1 MSRQRSFFIG
11 KSRRFRC
18 DGLVFQAS
26 DTEIQND
33 LRKMRYVKKAEPVI
47 VIQKKVEVELPKKR
61 KSPFED
67 KKCGIYGLVKLMS
80 TKDYEI
86 QQKKVEKVKENQ
98 KIAEDTQ
105 DIAPMISNHMYASY
119 LAMQNQYFRN
129 MMYIPQLN
137 FINGY
142 YNN

>member
-1 MSRQRSFFIG
+1 MSRQRTFFIG

-33 LRKMRYVKKAEPVI
+33 LRKMRYAKKPEPI
-47 VIQKKVEVELPKKR
+47 ILIQKEVEVELPKKR

-86 QQKKVEKVKENQ
+86 QQKKVEKVEENQ
-98 KIAEDTQ
+98 KIVEETQ
-105 DIAPMISNHMYASY
+105 EITPMINNHIYASY
-119 LAMQNQYFRN
+119 LAMQNQYLRN
-129 MMYIPQLN
+129 MMYMPQLN